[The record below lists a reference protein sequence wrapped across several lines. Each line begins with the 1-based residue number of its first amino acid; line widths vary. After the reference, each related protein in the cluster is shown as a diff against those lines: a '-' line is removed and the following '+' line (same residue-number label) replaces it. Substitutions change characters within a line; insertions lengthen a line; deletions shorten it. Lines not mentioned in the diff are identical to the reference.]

1 MNAPFRP
8 LALASL
14 LLSSGACLDLITVIP
29 DDFEVMPAGVD
40 AGGGRAD
47 GGADLLGDASVRP
60 PIGGDVGDPQVFD
73 AGASPSPRVPQ
84 LNAPCSDSAQA
95 GDLSVCQRFNLGIEN
110 EASSGGAASERGTLT
125 YRDISQNN
133 QALDLSREGHVRVVS
148 AQAQYQDS
156 FTLAIRVQAEAF
168 RATET
173 LFSSQT
179 RDADRKNWGPF
190 QLVLVEG
197 RPVLEWGDGGRLEA
211 LAPLTRQRW
220 AHIMAVYNPS
230 GPDARKMRLY
240 VDGALQ
246 GAAAVDARLLQRLSL
261 ETFYDGVGAQ
271 LEWDNTRLQPFRP
284 FGGLI
289 DDLRVWSSP
298 LIDADLA
305 AEAGQWVEDF
315 EAADLEGWSCLEM
328 AGIDRVDV
336 NGGGRAAEINQ
347 HCERVY
353 FAAPQRVARVSLSLQ
368 MLDQMPSSDEDF
380 RLRLFNT
387 ATNAEVV
394 LGYSVDSAQF
404 TLNGVAGSDC
414 AFDDQGQAPRLHL
427 SFTWGD
433 EPMVELSC
441 DADNTSTVDVRLTGE
456 GWSGVNGMTFGVPE
470 SMAPPV
476 RVDDISWRM
485 IPLP

>member
-1 MNAPFRP
+1 MNAPLRP
-8 LALASL
+8 LALAAL

-29 DDFEVMPAGVD
+29 DDFEVVPAGAD
-40 AGGGRAD
+40 AGGPAD

-95 GDLSVCQRFNLGIEN
+95 GDLSVCLRFNRGLEN
-110 EASSGGAASERGTLT
+110 EAAGGGAASEHGTLDYAVDRQGNEVVVLT
-125 YRDISQNN
+125 G
-133 QALDLSREGHVRVVS
+133 AGHVRVAS
-148 AQAQYQDS
+148 AQALYRDG
-156 FTLAIRVQAEAF
+156 FTLAMRVQADALQ
-168 RATET
+168 ATQT

-179 RDADRKNWGPF
+179 RDADRKDWGPF

-197 RPVLEWGDGGRLEA
+197 RPVLEWGDESQLRA
-211 LAPLTRQRW
+211 LAPLTSRRW
-220 AHIMAVYNPS
+220 AHLMAVYHPN
-230 GPDARKMRLY
+230 GPGARTMRLY

-246 GAAAVDARLLQRLSL
+246 GAAAVDTTLLERLTL

-271 LEWDNTRLQPFRP
+271 LAWDNTQLQPIRP
-284 FGGLI
+284 FGGVI

-315 EAADLEGWSCLEM
+315 EAGDLTGWSCFNSE
-328 AGIDRVDV
+328 GIDRVNV
-336 NGGGRAAEINQ
+336 IGGGRAAQINQ
-347 HCERVY
+347 LCERVY

-368 MLDQMPSSDEDF
+368 MPGQAPSSDEDF

-394 LGYSVDSAQF
+394 LGYSVYSAQF

-414 AFDDQGQAPRLHL
+414 AFDGQGQAPRLHL

-433 EPMVELSC
+433 EPMAELSC

-456 GWSGVNGMTFGVPE
+456 GWSGVNGMTFGLPE

-476 RVDDISWRM
+476 QVDDISWRM

>member
-1 MNAPFRP
+1 MNALPRP

-14 LLSSGACLDLITVIP
+14 LLSTSACFDLITVIP
-29 DDFEVMPAGVD
+29 DDFEVVGEGVD
-40 AGGGRAD
+40 AGGPAD

-60 PIGGDVGDPQVFD
+60 PIGGDVGDPQAFD
-73 AGASPSPRVPQ
+73 AGPTPPPRVPQ

-95 GDLSVCQRFNLGIEN
+95 GDLSVCLRFNSSVVN
-110 EASSGGAASERGTLT
+110 EAAGGGAASEYGTLT
-125 YRDISQNN
+125 YQDISQDN
-133 QALDLSREGHVRVVS
+133 QALDLSRGGHVRVAS
-148 AQAQYQDS
+148 AQDRYRDG
-156 FTLAIRVQAEAF
+156 FTLAMRVQANQLGGTQ
-168 RATET
+168 R
-173 LFSSQT
+173 LFSAQT
-179 RDADRKNWGPF
+179 RDPDGQDRGPF

-197 RPVLEWGDGGRLEA
+197 RPQLEWGDGPQIGA
-211 LAPLTRQRW
+211 LAQLSTDEW
-220 AHIMAVYNPS
+220 AHVMAVYDPNAQ
-230 GPDARKMRLY
+230 DAHKMRLY

-246 GAAAVDARLLQRLSL
+246 GAAVVQTPLQQRLSL
-261 ETFYDGVGAQ
+261 DSYFDGVGAQ
-271 LEWDNTRLQPFRP
+271 LAWDNTQLQPFRP
-284 FGGLI
+284 FGGVI

-315 EAADLEGWSCLEM
+315 EADDLEGWSCFEM

-336 NGGGRAAEINQ
+336 IGGGRAAQINQ
-347 HCERVY
+347 LCERVY

-368 MLDQMPSSDEDF
+368 MLGQTPSSDQDF

-394 LGYSVDSAQF
+394 LGYSVYSAQF

-433 EPMVELSC
+433 EPMAELSC

-456 GWSGVNGMTFGVPE
+456 GWSGVNGMAFGVPE
-470 SMAPPV
+470 SMALPV
-476 RVDDISWRM
+476 QVDDINWRM